1 MRHAIQ
7 RGESLSISP
16 RARSVLGS
24 RRPFPA
30 RCLPVATAA
39 PTRAE
44 LTHLSTP
51 LGDSSSAIV
60 PAREAGSGLAYDS
73 ERVVRMS
80 THLNVV
86 SIVIPCFRHGRL
98 LDHAIRSALAQTYPA
113 IEVIVVNDGSDDN
126 TDDIAKAFGSSI
138 AYVAKENGGLS
149 SARNAGIDRA
159 TGQFLLFLDADDLL
173 HPDAVARLVAAAGPD
188 SRTLVMMGVRY
199 FLDHTD
205 DTTGPTVLPQYG
217 RTLAPT
223 IFVRNHPVHGIL
235 CPKSA
240 VVAAGG
246 FDETLR
252 AVEDWDL
259 WIRVAMSGIGVVTI
273 PWCGGFYRQLAGS
286 MSSDRSRMA
295 RAKCRM
301 FAKAWNSLREEN
313 IFWKSWSGAFLRS
326 LYAVRRNCKLLGL
339 GDELP
344 HIQAMI
350 DEMRRRGIRV
360 EPASPAALRLQDAAP
375 GSVGDFFEAAGL
387 ALARVCL
394 PSFYDSC
401 KN

>member
-1 MRHAIQ
+1 
-7 RGESLSISP
+7 
-16 RARSVLGS
+16 
-24 RRPFPA
+24 
-30 RCLPVATAA
+30 
-39 PTRAE
+39 
-44 LTHLSTP
+44 
-51 LGDSSSAIV
+51 
-60 PAREAGSGLAYDS
+60 
-73 ERVVRMS
+73 MS

-205 DTTGPTVLPQYG
+205 DTTRPTVLPQYG

-240 VVAAGG
+240 VVAA
-246 FDETLR
+246 
-252 AVEDWDL
+252 
-259 WIRVAMSGIGVVTI
+259 
-273 PWCGGFYRQLAGS
+273 C
-286 MSSDRSRMA
+286 
-295 RAKCRM
+295 
-301 FAKAWNSLREEN
+301 
-313 IFWKSWSGAFLRS
+313 
-326 LYAVRRNCKLLGL
+326 
-339 GDELP
+339 
-344 HIQAMI
+344 
-350 DEMRRRGIRV
+350 
-360 EPASPAALRLQDAAP
+360 
-375 GSVGDFFEAAGL
+375 
-387 ALARVCL
+387 
-394 PSFYDSC
+394 
-401 KN
+401 

>member
-1 MRHAIQ
+1 M
-7 RGESLSISP
+7 
-16 RARSVLGS
+16 
-24 RRPFPA
+24 
-30 RCLPVATAA
+30 
-39 PTRAE
+39 
-44 LTHLSTP
+44 
-51 LGDSSSAIV
+51 
-60 PAREAGSGLAYDS
+60 
-73 ERVVRMS
+73 
-80 THLNVV
+80 
-86 SIVIPCFRHGRL
+86 
-98 LDHAIRSALAQTYPA
+98 
-113 IEVIVVNDGSDDN
+113 
-126 TDDIAKAFGSSI
+126 
-138 AYVAKENGGLS
+138 
-149 SARNAGIDRA
+149 
-159 TGQFLLFLDADDLL
+159 
-173 HPDAVARLVAAAGPD
+173 
-188 SRTLVMMGVRY
+188 
-199 FLDHTD
+199 
-205 DTTGPTVLPQYG
+205 
-217 RTLAPT
+217 
-223 IFVRNHPVHGIL
+223 
-235 CPKSA
+235 
-240 VVAAGG
+240 
-246 FDETLR
+246 
-252 AVEDWDL
+252 